1 MNIKDWVKKNL
12 DKDQIKEVVEYGCVN
27 GTVNELIYYSD
38 TSAFHDAHEEEIWEM
53 VYESA
58 EGQGLT
64 VLEFLATLRGGLVGS
79 MYQLKNLLAWFAVE
93 ETCFQKSRLDIMH
106 WLAFLIL
113 IYIGAL
119 LFAPSTIIAITLFVA
134 IILFESFFNL
144 MSQ

>member
-93 ETCFQKSRLDIMH
+93 EICYHMVEDEEEKKQ
-106 WLAFLIL
+106 A
-113 IYIGAL
+113 
-119 LFAPSTIIAITLFVA
+119 
-134 IILFESFFNL
+134 
-144 MSQ
+144 

>member
-38 TSAFHDAHEEEIWEM
+38 TSAFHDAHEEEIWDM
-53 VYESA
+53 VGESA

-93 ETCFQKSRLDIMH
+93 ETCYHMVEAESEE
-106 WLAFLIL
+106 
-113 IYIGAL
+113 
-119 LFAPSTIIAITLFVA
+119 VA
-134 IILFESFFNL
+134 
-144 MSQ
+144 